1 MKHVLAMAAAIL
13 FVAGA
18 PAAAQEKKVHIE
30 SRTKQSGPGPDSK
43 VKKEITVGTV
53 KEYEAGRKLK
63 VVGPNDKTYSFDLD
77 ENARVEGA
85 ITVGQPVTVQ
95 WTKDDNG
102 REHVMVLSG
111 AGSTKGAAEMAM
123 QPKPDPGHDVRT
135 KSKKTIHQPGPD
147 VTTKTEIVV
156 GTVKEY
162 EPGKKIKVTGPGGDD
177 RTFDLDQAVIVR
189 GKIGAGSRVQVEYV
203 KTDDGFEHVK
213 VVSVANDKA
222 PAATKKS
229 A

>member
-1 MKHVLAMAAAIL
+1 MKHVLGVLAAVL
-13 FVAGA
+13 FVAGS
-18 PAAAQEKKVHIE
+18 PAAAQEKKIHVE
-30 SRTKQSGPGPDSK
+30 SRTTQSGPGPDSK

-53 KEYEAGRKLK
+53 KEYVAGRRLK
-63 VVGPNDKTYSFDLD
+63 VVGPNDKTYSFDLE

-95 WTKDDNG
+95 WTKEDNG
-102 REHVMVLSG
+102 REHVTVLSG
-111 AGSTKGAAEMAM
+111 PGSTKGAAEMAM
-123 QPKPDPGHDVRT
+123 QPTSDPGHDVRI
-135 KSKKTIHQPGPD
+135 KSKTTVHQPGPD
-147 VTTKTEIVV
+147 VTTKTEMVV

-177 RTFDLDQAVIVR
+177 RTFDLDPAVIVR

-203 KTDDGFEHVK
+203 KADDGLEHVK
-213 VVSVANDKA
+213 VVALA
-222 PAATKKS
+222 PKKS

>member
-1 MKHVLAMAAAIL
+1 MKHVLAMAAVL
-13 FVAGA
+13 FFVAGA
-18 PAAAQEKKVHIE
+18 PAAAQEKKVQIE

-53 KEYEAGRKLK
+53 KEYEAGRKIK

-77 ENARVEGA
+77 GNARVEGA
-85 ITVGQPVTVQ
+85 ITAGQPVTVQ

-123 QPKPDPGHDVRT
+123 QPKPDPSHDVRT
-135 KSKKTIHQPGPD
+135 RSKKTIHQPGPD
-147 VTTKTEIVV
+147 VTTKTELVV

-162 EPGKKIKVTGPGGDD
+162 EPGKKIKVVGPGDKD
-177 RTFDLDQAVIVR
+177 VSFELDKSVTVNGAVAV
-189 GKIGAGSRVQVEYV
+189 GQRVKVEYS
-203 KTDDGFEHVK
+203 KSEGKEHVT
-213 VVSVANDKA
+213 VLSLV
-222 PAATKKS
+222 KK
-229 A
+229 